1 MVVSFVISLFRTD
14 GFIIAYTGL
23 STRTLWSSVHDVTLF
38 SSFRCNPHFT
48 LRLSCSFQSLLTLN
62 LLHLASVNVVE
73 NFFSR
78 RPAYNEERWM
88 VRGLMELAKLTHPS
102 AWVDHFGC
110 SPVILYS
117 RRIGIHYFI
126 VVLFNSLHF
135 PIV

>member
-78 RPAYNEERWM
+78 RPAYNEERM
-88 VRGLMELAKLTHPS
+88 DGECGEGADGVGEINASISLGRPFRMLTGDP
-102 AWVDHFGC
+102 
-110 SPVILYS
+110 
-117 RRIGIHYFI
+117 
-126 VVLFNSLHF
+126 LFASYRNSLFHCCS
-135 PIV
+135 I